1 MATVS
6 QSQAQKGNVSPQTV
20 PGAVLI
26 PAHLIERDPHQPRRD
41 WRHDNGG
48 ARLDE
53 LVQSIKEFGVLQPL
67 LVRREGDRYIVIAGG
82 RRLVAAKRAGVPALP
97 VVIRDESGA
106 RVRVLQLIENVQ
118 RQDLSPMD
126 EARAYQELMDLE
138 GLTAP
143 EVALR
148 VHVSAQHVRD
158 RLRLLRDQILADA
171 VERRQIAVSV
181 AREVSKLPDEAAD
194 ALRERVQ
201 QGARLQLSDVW
212 DVRNE
217 LSAAGV
223 VNPRR
228 KIRMTPEATAEPA
241 EPALNRT
248 GEVNLHPS
256 APNHAKPT
264 PPPVV
269 APVLQSGAT
278 DMVANSRTA
287 DVEPRPA
294 TAPAIRTP
302 SAREP
307 EMSNAPGER
316 FRASVG
322 TTEDVRLEDRGPS
335 SLNRAQT
342 SGADGP
348 ALAELVAGI
357 QWEAVEPLLF
367 YGVSR
372 GWSCVGLLTEMRRIR
387 GGVE

>member
-6 QSQAQKGNVSPQTV
+6 QSQAQKGNASPQIV

-48 ARLDE
+48 VRLDE

-82 RRLVAAKRAGVPALP
+82 RRLVAAKRAGLPAIP
-97 VVIRDESGA
+97 VVIRDETGTK
-106 RVRVLQLIENVQ
+106 VRVLQLIENVQ
-118 RQDLSPMD
+118 RQDLSSMD

-143 EVALR
+143 EMALR

-158 RLRLLRDQILADA
+158 RLRLLRDQALADA

-181 AREVSKLPDEAAD
+181 AREISKLPDEAAD

-201 QGARLQLSDVW
+201 QGAKLQLSDVW

-228 KIRMTPEATAEPA
+228 KIRMTAEQVEQA
-241 EPALNRT
+241 EQAMNRT
-248 GEVNLHPS
+248 GEVNLNPS
-256 APNHAKPT
+256 APIRTRPT
-264 PPPVV
+264 PPLV
-269 APVLQSGAT
+269 APLLQLGVS
-278 DMVANSRTA
+278 DMGANSLTA
-287 DVEPRPA
+287 DVEQRPA

-302 SAREP
+302 SGREP
-307 EMSNAPGER
+307 EMPKAPGGR
-316 FRASVG
+316 LHASAA
-322 TTEDVRLEDRGPS
+322 TMEDVRLEDRGPS
-335 SLNRAQT
+335 PLNRAQT

-348 ALAELVAGI
+348 TLAELVAGI

-372 GWSCVGLLTEMRRIR
+372 GWSCVGLLTEVRRIR